1 MIATIL
7 FPEIDPIA
15 IELGPF
21 AIRWYAIAYIVGLLI
36 GWRYSRRL
44 AATTGQ
50 ISEQAIDD
58 FLLWATLGVILGG
71 RIGYILFYQP
81 EYYLANPME
90 VVYIWRGGMSFHGG
104 LLGVVLAIVLFARN
118 IKVPAVALGDIV
130 AAAAPIG
137 LFFGRIAN
145 FVNAELYGR
154 PTDLPWGVLF
164 PGEALP
170 RHPSQL
176 YEAALEGVILF
187 LILFVLAR
195 RGALQRPGLITG
207 VFLIGYAVS
216 RFLVE
221 FVREPDAQLGFLL
234 GGATMGQLL
243 SIPMALLGLA
253 ILFWSRRAPH

>member
-36 GWRYSRRL
+36 GWRYTRRM
-44 AATTGQ
+44 AATTGT

-81 EYYLANPME
+81 AYYIANPVE

-104 LLGVVLAIVLFARN
+104 LLGVVVAIVLFARS
-118 IKVPAVALGDIV
+118 IKVPVMALSDVV

-176 YEAALEGVILF
+176 YEAALEGLVLF
-187 LILFVLAR
+187 VILFVLAR

-207 VFLIGYAVS
+207 VFLFGYAAS

-221 FVREPDAQLGFLL
+221 FVREPDAHLGYLL

-253 ILFWSRRAPH
+253 ILVWSRRASN